1 MRIIHIIVTTLLIL
15 ATFAAGCIVF
25 IAEHPWVDFSALAHY
40 QPGKPSIVLDE
51 DGNEW
56 ARFQLDKREPI
67 KLAHVPHTVIQAFL
81 AAEDRA
87 FYQHAGISW
96 RGIARS
102 FVINMIRGRRAQGA
116 STITQQ
122 LVKLLFFDTQKTFTR
137 KLKEQLLACIVE
149 QQFTKDQI
157 LEIYLNHI
165 YFGCGIYG
173 IKAAAQRFWKKEVEQ
188 LTTDEAAI
196 LAGIIRSPAKY
207 CPLEHPENAL
217 QRRNVVLRCMHEAGY
232 LDAETYES
240 LHAKPLQLAPRD
252 SNESAPHA
260 KEMVRQLLEE
270 LVGKH
275 TLYTGG
281 LTIQTTLNK
290 SLQETAAHVFVQHIN
305 KLRTQIPEVDGALI
319 CLDTANAG
327 IKAIVGGY
335 SYKTSQFNR
344 ALQAKRQMGST
355 FKPLVYAA
363 ALEHG
368 AQLTDVKVDQ
378 PVSFTV
384 NNVVWEP
391 KNAQKRFD
399 GPMTLAYALTPRSN
413 NSIPVQIVLEIGTD
427 TVIKYAQACKLS
439 GPLYPYPSLAL
450 GCVDSTPQEVAGM
463 FNCFA
468 NAGNYAQPYL
478 IAWVKDQLG
487 NKIWKHTPTTHAV
500 MSSQISSQIT
510 KALTAGK
517 RHWETIVEEPWPAC
531 EVAGKTGTTND
542 ARTCWFVGSTPSY
555 TTAIYIGRDDNKP
568 MGNHVYAVR
577 TTIPIW
583 LGFNNQIKQPRTQ
596 FSYDPRLMEMVV
608 HQKTGK
614 RLWNTTD
621 PDAITLLTS

>member
-1 MRIIHIIVTTLLIL
+1 MRITHIIVTTLLIF
-15 ATFAAGCIVF
+15 ATFAAGCIFF
-25 IAEHPWVDFSALAHY
+25 IYEHPWVDFSALAHY

-67 KLAHVPHTVIQAFL
+67 KLADVPRTVIQAFL

-96 RGIARS
+96 RGIIRS
-102 FVINMIRGRRAQGA
+102 FIINISRGRRAQGA

-137 KLKEQLLACIVE
+137 KLKEQILACIVE

-173 IKAAAQRFWKKEVEQ
+173 IKAAAQRFWKKEVEH
-188 LTTDEAAI
+188 LTADEAAT
-196 LAGIIRSPAKY
+196 LAGIIRAPTKY
-207 CPLEHPENAL
+207 CPLEHPENSI
-217 QRRNVVLRCMHEAGY
+217 QRRNVVLRCMHESGY
-232 LDAETYES
+232 ITLQEYEA
-240 LHAKPLQLAPRD
+240 LKQKPLRLMQSETA
-252 SNESAPHA
+252 EMAPHA
-260 KEMVRQLLEE
+260 REMVRQQLEE

-290 SLQETAAHVFVQHIN
+290 TMQKEATAVFVQHVEQ
-305 KLRTQIPEVDGALI
+305 LRLHIPEVDGALI
-319 CLDTANAG
+319 CVDTAHAG

-335 SYKTSQFNR
+335 SYKKSQFNR

-368 AQLTDVKVDQ
+368 AQFTDVKIDQ
-378 PVSFTV
+378 PISFTV
-384 NNVVWEP
+384 NNSVWEP
-391 KNAQKRFD
+391 KNVNKRFE
-399 GPMTLAYALTPRSN
+399 GPMTLAYALTRSN
-413 NSIPVQIVLEIGTD
+413 NSIPVQIVLELGTEK
-427 TVIKYAQACKLS
+427 IIEYAQACKIS

-450 GCVDSTPQEVAGM
+450 GCVDSTPYEVVGM
-463 FNCFA
+463 FNIFA
-468 NAGNYAQPYL
+468 HEGKYTEPYL

-487 NKIWKHTPTTHAV
+487 NKIWKHTSVETTV

-510 KALTAGK
+510 KVLTTSK
-517 RHWETIVEEPWPAC
+517 QHWEHITNLPSPAC
-531 EVAGKTGTTND
+531 EIIGKTGTTND

-555 TTAIYIGRDDNKP
+555 TTAVYIGRDDNKP
-568 MGNHVYAVR
+568 MGNTVYAVR
-577 TTIPIW
+577 TALPIW
-583 LGFNNQIKQPRTQ
+583 YSFNHAVEQPRAQ
-596 FSYDPRLMEMVV
+596 FTYDPRLIEIVV
-608 HQKTGK
+608 HKKNGK
-614 RLWNTTD
+614 RLWNRSD
-621 PDAITLLTS
+621 PQAIALLTP